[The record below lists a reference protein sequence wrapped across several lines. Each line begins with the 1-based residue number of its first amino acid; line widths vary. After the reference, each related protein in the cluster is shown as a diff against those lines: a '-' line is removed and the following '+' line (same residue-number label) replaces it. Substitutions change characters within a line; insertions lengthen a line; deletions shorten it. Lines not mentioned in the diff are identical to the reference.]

1 MRDTSLDEFIGG
13 DDAGD
18 ERDEPAVD
26 AGGTAGDPAAS
37 EGGGADDGAAGESGG
52 PTPGGEAAGE
62 ADDGDAP
69 EPAVS
74 TFEWTPA
81 GAACAACGSDV
92 ERRWREDGELVCAD
106 CKAW

>member
-1 MRDTSLDEFIGG
+1 MRDTSLDDFIGG

-18 ERDEPAVD
+18 ERDEPVAD
-26 AGGTAGDPAAS
+26 AGDPATS
-37 EGGGADDGAAGESGG
+37 EGGSGECGG
-52 PTPGGEAAGE
+52 

-69 EPAVS
+69 EPVVS
-74 TFEWTPA
+74 TFEWTPS

-92 ERRWREDGELVCAD
+92 ERRWREDGGLVCTD